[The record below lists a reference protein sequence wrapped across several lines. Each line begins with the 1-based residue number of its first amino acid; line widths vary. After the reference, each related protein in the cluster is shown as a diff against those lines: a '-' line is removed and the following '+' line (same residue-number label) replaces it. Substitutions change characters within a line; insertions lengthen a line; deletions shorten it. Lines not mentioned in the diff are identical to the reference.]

1 MLAAFLVSSA
11 QVSHLSLASSLLTGG
26 TCPQVPLRI
35 SQPLFKSISMLNS
48 CWRDLVGGGG
58 LDTVVADGFGG
69 WWKRSRRYNELQLF
83 HTADPP
89 GWSTAPVVF
98 SFTFRLSLS
107 PPSPL
112 LVWPFITL
120 CSPLWLFF
128 FYFLP
133 RPSISLFFP
142 FSFSVFDFHSPST
155 AQGMFS
161 FQMRAKK
168 ELWQGGV
175 CAFVCVCA
183 LGPSVLQIGERGG
196 ASYINLILTKACF
209 S

>member
-58 LDTVVADGFGG
+58 LDTMVADGFGG

-107 PPSPL
+107 PPFSSPGLAFYHSVFSPL
-112 LVWPFITL
+112 AFFSFI
-120 CSPLWLFF
+120 SFPVPL
-128 FYFLP
+128 
-133 RPSISLFFP
+133 SLFFSP
-142 FSFSVFDFHSPST
+142 FLFQSLTSILP
-155 AQGMFS
+155 AQP
-161 FQMRAKK
+161 RACSHFRW
-168 ELWQGGV
+168 ELKQSCDKVV
-175 CAFVCVCA
+175 CVHLFVCVH
-183 LGPSVLQIGERGG
+183 
-196 ASYINLILTKACF
+196 
-209 S
+209 